1 MKITLVAD
9 TSTDVGVFEVSV
21 KKAIE
26 LGILK
31 GGISSD
37 YSIIGR
43 FDFSLKKLRDNINN
57 GIQELEYKRDQVP
70 LKLLKQ
76 AYLEIK
82 KRYDKYKYHSKT
94 GTRGYIRFIL
104 WKRVNRQKGM
114 KVSAQWGDI
123 AEAYATYYINY
134 HLGEPMTGNLENDI
148 DTFMKIVERVDNA
161 SGLFLGDISMEN
173 GLEYAVKTAG
183 ASTLSFT
190 QVENLAKTL
199 SSGSVSK
206 KILLNMKQQAIEE
219 GKKMNTRH
227 PIFNASRKNIEK
239 IIKETTEDALMAK
252 EASNMFISQQRTR

>member
-37 YSIIGR
+37 YSIVGR
-43 FDFSLKKLRDNINN
+43 FDFSLTKLKDNINN

-94 GTRGYIRFIL
+94 GARGYIRFIL
-104 WKRVNRQKGM
+104 WKRVNR
-114 KVSAQWGDI
+114 
-123 AEAYATYYINY
+123 
-134 HLGEPMTGNLENDI
+134 
-148 DTFMKIVERVDNA
+148 
-161 SGLFLGDISMEN
+161 
-173 GLEYAVKTAG
+173 
-183 ASTLSFT
+183 
-190 QVENLAKTL
+190 
-199 SSGSVSK
+199 
-206 KILLNMKQQAIEE
+206 
-219 GKKMNTRH
+219 
-227 PIFNASRKNIEK
+227 
-239 IIKETTEDALMAK
+239 
-252 EASNMFISQQRTR
+252 